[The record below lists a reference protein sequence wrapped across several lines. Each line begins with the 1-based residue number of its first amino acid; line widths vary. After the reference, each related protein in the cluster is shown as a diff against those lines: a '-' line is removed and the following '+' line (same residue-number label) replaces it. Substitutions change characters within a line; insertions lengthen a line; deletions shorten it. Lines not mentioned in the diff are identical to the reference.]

1 MIRVNM
7 HEAKSQLSKLVD
19 AALNGEEVVI
29 CRAGEETVELKPR
42 LKASR
47 QPRIPGA
54 LKDKLGPVSDTFY
67 DPWSPK
73 DFGPGVMDD
82 APEWGSSPEVWD
94 GRTPRKP
101 GGLKGV
107 ITLDETFFDPLTDEE
122 LGLETEPAPK
132 GKAHRA

>member
-42 LKASR
+42 LASAK
-47 QPRIPGA
+47 QPRRPGA
-54 LKDKLGPVSDTFY
+54 LAGKIGPLPDAFY

-82 APEWGSSPEVWD
+82 APEWGSSPDVWD
-94 GRTPRKP
+94 GRSPRKP
-101 GGLKGV
+101 GTLKGV
-107 ITLDETFFDPLTDEE
+107 ITLDDGFFDPLTDEE
-122 LGLETEPAPK
+122 LGLEPDQAPK
-132 GKAHRA
+132 GRARKA